1 MAILFEWYENPVP
14 NDQTDPKTIHAR
26 ITLNG
31 KVGTDEI
38 RHKIQ
43 ARSSLTETDVSAV
56 LDALSH
62 IMGEELAEGRQVHLD
77 GIGYFHPTLK
87 CEEGI
92 TMETKRKNEK
102 VKLKT
107 YIVNLAYGLK
117 SMATL
122 KIEING
128 QEFEESSSG
137 DGQYDAF
144 VRALRKIYKVT
155 LGRKFP
161 MLTNYAVTIPPGG
174 RTDAFVQ
181 TVITW
186 SYDGTVFRTRGLDAD
201 QTEAAIKATMKML
214 NIIEDDYE
222 LKKSE

>member
-1 MAILFEWYENPVP
+1 MAILFEWYETPVP
-14 NDQTDPKTIHAR
+14 NNETDETEKTTIHAR

-102 VKLKT
+102 VKLKG
-107 YIVNLAYGLK
+107 IKFRADQALK
-117 SMATL
+117 NEIGNVKLKNFKHSGHSSKLSDVEIDMRLKEYFAEHPEYFSMIDGKRYSLDFQHICGFMKSKAMEHL
-122 KIEING
+122 RRLKAEGKIENIG
-128 QEFEESSSG
+128 RQMQPIYVPVAGYYGVSK
-137 DGQYDAF
+137 D
-144 VRALRKIYKVT
+144 KIVT
-155 LGRKFP
+155 R
-161 MLTNYAVTIPPGG
+161 
-174 RTDAFVQ
+174 
-181 TVITW
+181 
-186 SYDGTVFRTRGLDAD
+186 
-201 QTEAAIKATMKML
+201 
-214 NIIEDDYE
+214 
-222 LKKSE
+222 